1 MTQPEPQAVDEM
13 FNRVL
18 HTEDDVLAAARQSAV
33 TAGMPAIEVSAQH
46 GKLLSLLA
54 TISGATRV
62 LEIGTLAG
70 YSTINLA
77 RGTGAEGRVTTLEY
91 SPEHAAVARAN
102 FERAGVADQVEV
114 LVGAALD
121 TLPQLAERGEQFD
134 FFFIDADKEN
144 NTAYVDWA
152 VRLAAPGAVIVV
164 DNVTRMGRVLDP
176 AADDLQAQGVRN
188 MLELLGN
195 NPRLEAAAIQTVGAK
210 GWDGFAVAVV
220 G

>member
-77 RGTGAEGRVTTLEY
+77 RGIGAE
-91 SPEHAAVARAN
+91 HAQAL
-102 FERAGVADQVEV
+102 AGEVE
-114 LVGAALD
+114 LAA
-121 TLPQLAERGEQFD
+121 
-134 FFFIDADKEN
+134 K
-144 NTAYVDWA
+144 V
-152 VRLAAPGAVIVV
+152 AAPGG
-164 DNVTRMGRVLDP
+164 TRVP
-176 AADDLQAQGVRN
+176 APGLARPALVQPAFLPIMAQHVG
-188 MLELLGN
+188 GQ
-195 NPRLEAAAIQTVGAK
+195 RLVVGALQ
-210 GWDGFAVAVV
+210 VPP
-220 G
+220 